1 MRKAGEARDAA
12 GPPQLFD
19 VVEGMTDGL
28 VAVDREWRITY
39 VNAATVEASGT
50 AREVLL
56 GADHWESFPTR
67 VGTALERDLRRV
79 MTERVPIR
87 SESLDEAEGRWYE
100 VSVYPLGG
108 DGVAYYRR
116 DVTERRLADAT
127 HRKLERER
135 DELLGR
141 LQLHYERM
149 PIACIVADNQ
159 QHIVD
164 WNPAAE
170 RVFGYTREEVVGVD
184 GYKLLVAPASSAVAD
199 AVIARL
205 AAGEVAPNIVA
216 ENLAKDGRIVVC
228 EWYNT
233 PLRDRVGDV
242 IGFMS
247 MALDITAQK
256 QAEDRLR
263 RSELLL
269 AESEA
274 KFRTLAD
281 VSPAIIWSVDETG
294 GVRAVN
300 QPYVN
305 FFGVSLDDVA
315 GDGWQG
321 LLHPDDTPAF
331 MAEYS
336 AAIRERRPLLMRTRV
351 RRHDQRWRWMET
363 RAMPHLGEDG
373 RYLGHVGLCLDIS
386 DQIETTAFLLESE
399 KNLAA
404 ELAGMARLQEVS
416 TRLVQ
421 TGDSTSLLEHIV
433 DAAIAI
439 TAADMGSIQLYHP
452 ESASLRVVASRGLGH
467 PFLDHF
473 GAIKQGQ
480 GACGTA
486 MQTGERIVIEDATA
500 TTLLPAGD
508 LTVVLATGIRAMQS
522 TPLVTRSGQ
531 LVGMLT
537 TYYRAPGRPAGR
549 DLRVLDL
556 LARQAADW
564 IERRITQAER
574 DQLLASEREARAES
588 ERAAHLKDEFLAT
601 LSHELRTPL
610 SAILG
615 WADVLRENLHDAE
628 RVRRGVEVIRRN
640 AWAQAQLIGDL
651 LDLSRV
657 ITGKMRLNVE
667 QVVVGAVIDSAIE
680 AVRPAADARRIS
692 ILSVIEPIEA
702 PVHGDSARLR
712 QILWNLL
719 SNAVKFTPE
728 DGRVEVAL
736 SKVGR
741 HIEISVSDTGK
752 GIAAD
757 FLPHVFQRFRQA
769 DASASREHGGLG
781 IGLALVKQI
790 TELHGGHVRAAS
802 PGEGLGST
810 FTVRLP
816 MAVVRTQDQ
825 EPDRAPVPASAML
838 VDQEAPALDG
848 VRVLVL
854 DDQADALELIQHV
867 LEDRQVAVSAFQSV
881 NSALEALE
889 TQQFDVLLSDIG
901 MPRRD
906 GYDFMIE
913 VRRRGITTPAAALT
927 AFARSEDRTRA
938 LLSGYQAHLAKPL
951 ETFEL
956 VATVASL
963 SGRVGH

>member
-1 MRKAGEARDAA
+1 MRKAGEARGTA
-12 GPPQLFD
+12 GPPQAFD

-28 VAVDREWRITY
+28 VAVDGEWRVTY
-39 VNAATVEASGT
+39 VNAAAVADSGT
-50 AREVLL
+50 TREDLL
-56 GADHWESFPTR
+56 GADHWESFPAR
-67 VGTALERDLRRV
+67 VGAAFERDLRRV
-79 MTERVPIR
+79 MIERVPIR
-87 SESLDEAEGRWYE
+87 DESFDEVEGRWFE
-100 VSVYPLGG
+100 ASMYPLAS
-108 DGVAYYRR
+108 DGVAYSRR
-116 DVTERRLADAT
+116 DITERRLADAT

-141 LQLHYERM
+141 LQLHHERL
-149 PIACIVADNQ
+149 PIACIVVDNQ
-159 QHIVD
+159 QRIVD
-164 WNPAAE
+164 WNAAAE
-170 RVFGYTREEVVGVD
+170 RLFGYSREEVLGVD
-184 GYKLLVAPASSAVAD
+184 GYKLLVAPASSAVAE
-199 AVIARL
+199 AVAERL
-205 AAGEVAPNIVA
+205 AAGETAANIVA
-216 ENLAKDGRIVVC
+216 ENLARDGRILVC
-228 EWYNT
+228 EWHNT
-233 PLRDRVGDV
+233 PLRDRGGQV
-242 IGFMS
+242 IGYIS

-263 RSELLL
+263 RSESLL
-269 AESEA
+269 ADSEA
-274 KFRTLAD
+274 KFRILAD
-281 VSPAIIWSVDETG
+281 ASPAIIWSVDESG

-300 QPYVN
+300 QPYLE
-305 FFGVSLDDVA
+305 FFGVSEQELAD
-315 GDGWQG
+315 DGWHM
-321 LLHPDDTPAF
+321 LLHPDDAPGYL
-331 MAEYS
+331 AEFS
-336 AAIRERRPLLMRTRV
+336 AAVRERRRFLQRARV
-351 RRHDQRWRWMET
+351 RRHDGSWRWIES
-363 RAMPHLGEDG
+363 RGQPHLGADG
-373 RYLGHVGLCLDIS
+373 RYLGHVGHSLDIT

-439 TAADMGSIQLYHP
+439 TAADMGDIQLYHP
-452 ESASLRVVASRGLGH
+452 ETASLKILASRGLDH

-473 GAIKQGQ
+473 SAIKRGQ
-480 GACGTA
+480 GACGAA
-486 MQTGERIVIEDATA
+486 MQTGQRVVIDDVTA
-500 TTLLPAGD
+500 SPQLGGDD
-508 LTVVLATGIRAMQS
+508 LTVVLAAGIRAIQS
-522 TPLVTRSGQ
+522 TPLATRAGQ
-531 LVGMLT
+531 LVGVLST
-537 TYYRAPGRPAGR
+537 FYRAPGRPAGR

-574 DQLLASEREARAES
+574 DQLLASERQARTES

-667 QVVVGAVIDSAIE
+667 QVLVGAVIDSAIE

-728 DGRVEVAL
+728 GGRVEVAL
-736 SKVGR
+736 SKVDR

-752 GIAAD
+752 GIAAE
-757 FLPHVFQRFRQA
+757 FLPHVFERFRQA

-781 IGLALVKQI
+781 IGLALVRQI
-790 TELHGGHVRAAS
+790 AELHGGHVRAAS
-802 PGEGLGST
+802 PGQGLGST

-816 MAVVRTQDQ
+816 MAVARTQDHEQ
-825 EPDRAPVPASAML
+825 DTAPVPASAML

-848 VRVLVL
+848 VRVLVV

-867 LEDRQVAVSAFQSV
+867 LEDRQVDVCAFQSV
-881 NSALEALE
+881 DSALEALE
-889 TQQFDVLLSDIG
+889 TRQFDVLLGDIG
-901 MPRRD
+901 MPIRD
-906 GYDFMIE
+906 GYEFIIE

-956 VATVASL
+956 IATVASL
-963 SGRVGH
+963 SGRVGR